1 MGKSNPTL
9 YQMPVAD
16 IEFLDR
22 LVDGYYAID
31 FNWNIVY
38 INDKAAALA
47 FSTKEKMQG
56 RNMLKLYPTMMNMPF
71 GKAVAR
77 VMKTRNPERIDIN
90 FDRVGRWYEDYIYP
104 TVYGISIFSRD
115 ITEQRALT
123 DNLKFLAEASK
134 ILSTSLDYKTTLRRV
149 AKIAVPHI
157 ADWCSVDMLDEKN
170 NLQLVAIAHKDTKKI
185 RWARELRKHEPVD
198 MSSPT
203 GSPKV
208 MRTGKSEF
216 YPVITEELL
225 RASITDQARLK
236 RTLGLIKELGGL
248 TSLIIVPIF
257 LQNRP
262 VGVMQFVNADT
273 KRYFTENHLKMAE
286 EVASRASLAIE
297 NATLYKSV
305 EEELSF
311 RKRLEDELL
320 QTQRKY
326 DALVE
331 SNIVGV
337 IIADL
342 HGNISQ
348 ANDAFLRM
356 IDYTRRDLEKGNL
369 KWTELSPPE
378 SAEADRNA
386 VKDLMEK
393 GRATPFEKEFLRKD
407 GSRIPVILGVVM
419 INPQTTECI
428 AFVLDITER
437 KILEERKDEF
447 IGIASHELKT
457 PLTSIKGYVQILER
471 IISQTSDERVKKY
484 LKKTN
489 TYIDRLNSLI
499 ADLLDV
505 SKIQAG
511 RLQFNI
517 SEFSGAEL
525 VEDGIDSIQY
535 TGLKHKI
542 VKKGRIA
549 CRIRGDRHRLEQVFT
564 NLLNNAIKYSPA
576 ADKVVVYVKINKDLL
591 TVGIQDFG
599 VGIPATKQKDI
610 FERFYRV
617 EETSREFSGLGIGL
631 YISSQIIARHGGKM
645 WVKSK
650 KGKGS
655 TFFFTLPIKKKV

>member
-1 MGKSNPTL
+1 MGKPKSAV
-9 YQMPVAD
+9 YKMPAAD

-31 FNWNIVY
+31 FNWNIIY
-38 INDKAAALA
+38 INAKAAELA
-47 FSTKEKMQG
+47 FSTKENMQG
-56 RNMLKLYPTMMNMPF
+56 KNMLKLYPNMMSMPF
-71 GKAVAR
+71 GKTAAR
-77 VMKTRNPERIDIN
+77 VMKTRNPERIEIN
-90 FDRVGRWYEDYIYP
+90 FERGGRCYEDYIYP
-104 TVYGISIFSRD
+104 TVYGISIFARD

-157 ADWCSVDMLDEKN
+157 ADWCSVDMLDDDE
-170 NLQLVAIAHKDTKKI
+170 NLQLVAVAHKDTKKV
-185 RWARELRKHEPVD
+185 RWARELRKHDPVD
-198 MSSPT
+198 MSQPT
-203 GSPKV
+203 GASKV
-208 MRTGKSEF
+208 VRTGKSEF
-216 YPVITEELL
+216 YPVITEKLL
-225 RASITDQARLK
+225 KASITDPKKLK
-236 RTLGLIKELGGL
+236 KTLGLIKELGGL
-248 TSLIIVPIF
+248 TSIIIVPIF

-262 VGVMQFVNADT
+262 VGVMQFVNTDT
-273 KRYFTENHLKMAE
+273 KRYFTDNHLKMAE

-311 RKRLEDELL
+311 RKRLEEELL

-331 SNIVGV
+331 SNIIGV

-342 HGNISQ
+342 HGNITQ

-356 IDYTRRDLEKGNL
+356 IGYARRDLQKGTL
-369 KWTELSPPE
+369 KWTSLTPPE
-378 SAEADRNA
+378 FIEADQNA
-386 VKDLMEK
+386 VKDVIGH
-393 GRATPFEKEFLRKD
+393 GRAKPFEKEFIRKD
-407 GSRIPVILGVVM
+407 GSRLPVILGIVM

-428 AFVLDITER
+428 AFVLDIAER

-447 IGIASHELKT
+447 ISIASHELKT

-471 IISQTSDERVKKY
+471 IISQMGDERVKKY
-484 LKKTN
+484 LAKTN
-489 TYIDRLNSLI
+489 VYIDRLNSLI

-542 VKKGRIA
+542 LKKGRIN
-549 CRIRGDRHRLEQVFT
+549 RIIRGDRHRLEQVFT
-564 NLLNNAIKYSPA
+564 NLLNNAIKYSPQA
-576 ADKVVVYVKINKDLL
+576 ERVVIHVKVTKDIL

-599 VGIPATKQKDI
+599 VGIPTTKQKDI

-617 EETSREFSGLGIGL
+617 EETARQFSGLGIGL
-631 YISSQIIARHGGKM
+631 YISIQIIKRHGGTM

-650 KGKGS
+650 EGRGS
-655 TFFFTLPIKKKV
+655 TFFFTLPVKKKV